1 MSIVAEQYEFVIGV
15 DTHAATHTLSVI
27 TAATGAV
34 IDQAVFSTTPS
45 GLDRALTWITRHV
58 DEHAAL
64 VVIEGVGSYGA
75 GLTGRV
81 VNAGLTVVEPASMA
95 AAQRR
100 AVGKTDAKD
109 AVRIARSVGASI
121 PRGCGYLALR
131 GRDRRRPRMWIPTSF
146 RRGISPNPHRC
157 DTDCPERG
165 LPTASR

>member
-1 MSIVAEQYEFVIGV
+1 MSIVAAQYEFVIGV
-15 DTHAATHTLSVI
+15 DTRAATHTLSVI
-27 TAATGAV
+27 TAATGTV
-34 IDQAVFSTTPS
+34 IDQPVFWTTPS
-45 GLDRALTWITRHV
+45 GLDRARTWITRYV

-100 AVGKTDAKD
+100 AVDKTDAMD
-109 AVRIARSVGASI
+109 AVRIARSVARSI

-131 GRDRRRPRMWIPTSF
+131 GRAR
-146 RRGISPNPHRC
+146 
-157 DTDCPERG
+157 
-165 LPTASR
+165 